1 MAFAKPNLVQPDVVP
16 LAMTPVQRVPPE
28 RCKKHPLWELQE
40 RVAKEIAN
48 GDFDE
53 PENGTWDGRW
63 PTPGHPKGALQ
74 NREPE
79 ESNCFEE
86 HERWR
91 RRNGLR
97 FGILIEL
104 SVSGSGFSRL
114 MV

>member
-1 MAFAKPNLVQPDVVP
+1 MAFAKPNLVQPDAVP

-63 PTPGHPKGALQ
+63 PTPSEATRRELCRTGNLKNQTVLKNTKGGAD
-74 NREPE
+74 E
-79 ESNCFEE
+79 
-86 HERWR
+86 
-91 RRNGLR
+91 
-97 FGILIEL
+97 
-104 SVSGSGFSRL
+104 